1 MSDGRSVPEKIE
13 GSPFTTGDFKN
24 LNEGPPTGPGDLPEA
39 EAAAKAFG
47 GLKRGPTYSTTKG
60 PAKVPML
67 KEVDNPT
74 DMRGLE
80 SYPITSKGGAKAG

>member
-13 GSPFTTGDFKN
+13 GSPFTTSEFKT
-24 LNEGPPTGPGDLPEA
+24 LNEGPPTGPGTLPEA

-47 GLKRGPTYSTTKG
+47 GLTRGPIYSTVTG

-74 DMRGLE
+74 DVRGME
-80 SYPITSKGGAKAG
+80 SYPITSKGGVKE